1 MKLRTASEVHA
12 HGYWKAAPG
21 AGGLLAAL
29 LMERLSSLL
38 KHCGRSLLINK
49 LKPNVLSN
57 S

>member
-1 MKLRTASEVHA
+1 MKLRKASEVHA
-12 HGYWKAAPG
+12 HSYWKAAPG

-49 LKPNVLSN
+49 LKPKVLSN